1 MNIDLVLGL
10 TLMLVGTLLIIA
22 AVFRSLGH
30 TWTLGVYDIWVLP
43 VTGILLVLVGR
54 WVLA

>member
-10 TLMLVGTLLIIA
+10 MLMLVGTFLIIA

-43 VTGILLVLVGR
+43 VTGILLILAGR

>member
-10 TLMLVGTLLIIA
+10 LLMVVGMLLIIT

-30 TWTLGVYDIWVLP
+30 TWTFGAYDIWALP
-43 VTGILLVLVGR
+43 VTGILLILVGR
-54 WVLA
+54 WVMA

>member
-1 MNIDLVLGL
+1 MNIDEVAGL
-10 TLMLVGTLLIIA
+10 TLMVVGMLLIIA

-30 TWTLGVYDIWVLP
+30 AWTLGAYDVWALP
-43 VTGILLVLVGR
+43 VSGVLLILVGR

>member
-10 TLMLVGTLLIIA
+10 TLMVAGMLLVIT

-30 TWTLGVYDIWVLP
+30 TWTLGVYDMWALP
-43 VTGILLVLVGR
+43 VTGVLLILVGR
-54 WVLA
+54 WVMA

>member
-10 TLMLVGTLLIIA
+10 MLMLVGTLLIIA